1 MPQLSGVLDIIGG
14 FYIPKCDM
22 AANNQLISKISSLEG
37 KLNTFATLVTERE
50 ARFPEYRETIDAI
63 YTELEELKKLAGAP
77 QAKEEAAPAK

>member
-14 FYIPKCDM
+14 FHYLNCDM
-22 AANNQLISKISSLEG
+22 AANNNLLSKINSLEG

-50 ARFPEYRETIDAI
+50 DRFPEYRTTIDAI